1 MAHNDHAGGSGG
13 SGYYRPMNFN
23 ADEAVVLWENS
34 ILVPLAWHLP
44 HGWQVSAAGYAV
56 PPLLEGDVL
65 DDIIDHRRLIRL
77 KRIYNF

>member
-23 ADEAVVLWENS
+23 ADEAAVLWENN

-44 HGWQVSAAGYAV
+44 HEWHISAAGTPSLHFQRATCSTT
-56 PPLLEGDVL
+56 LSTIAGS
-65 DDIIDHRRLIRL
+65 
-77 KRIYNF
+77 